1 MEKRLQ
7 PRTKAFKVVKC
18 EDTDCELQDISNGG
32 VCIISDRNFE
42 PGSTI
47 RVTLPT
53 PRLARV
59 VWRDLLIR
67 GSFILGLEFLTE
79 DP

>member
-7 PRTKAFKVVKC
+7 PRTKVFKVVKC
-18 EDTDCELQDISNGG
+18 EDAECEVQDLSKGG
-32 VCIISDRNFE
+32 VCIISERSYE
-42 PGSTI
+42 PGSTV
-47 RVTLPT
+47 RFTLPP

-59 VWRDLLIR
+59 VWGEPLIK